1 MVYKDIFSMKTRYLL
16 LFTVLWVFATQEST
30 AQQDPQYTQY
40 MYNMNVVNPAY
51 AGSKENLSIGA
62 LYRNQ
67 WSGVNG
73 APQTFTFNAHSPL
86 GDGFGVGLSG
96 INDQIGPLDQ
106 TNVFADVSY
115 TLDIGKES
123 KLAFGIKAGATF
135 QSIGFSDRFF
145 QDDMDP
151 AFQQDIDETYA
162 SIGAGLLYYTDKFY
176 VGLSTPNF
184 LRSTHLEV
192 DNTEFGSQER
202 HFFLTAGYVFN
213 INDYIKLKP
222 SAFVKSEFNSAISF
236 DVNANV
242 LFYDKFEIGASY
254 RYEDAFSGLASVR
267 ATDWIQVGF
276 AYDATQSNL
285 NEPSYEA
292 FVIFDIFFKK
302 KTYVSP
308 RYF

>member
-1 MVYKDIFSMKTRYLL
+1 MLASFDLS
-16 LFTVLWVFATQEST
+16 

-51 AGSKENLSIGA
+51 AGSKENLSVGA

-67 WSGVNG
+67 WSGLNG
-73 APQTFTFNAHSPL
+73 SPQTLTFNAHTPL
-86 GDGFGVGLSG
+86 DENFGVGLSG
-96 INDQIGPLDQ
+96 INDQIGPVDQ
-106 TNVFADVSY
+106 TNVFADLSY
-115 TLDIGKES
+115 TIEVGKES

-151 AFQQDIDETYA
+151 AFQDDVDETYA
-162 SIGAGLLYYTDKFY
+162 SVGAGLLYYTDKFY
-176 VGLSTPNF
+176 VGLSVPNF
-184 LRSTHLEV
+184 LKSTHLEV
-192 DNTEFGSQER
+192 NNTEFGSQER
-202 HFFLTAGYVFN
+202 HFFFTAGYVFN
-213 INDYIKLKP
+213 VNDNIKLKP
-222 SAFVKSEFNSAISF
+222 STFVKSEFGSAISF
-236 DVNANV
+236 DLNANV
-242 LFYDKFEIGASY
+242 LFYDRYEVGASY
-254 RYEDAFSGLASVR
+254 RYEDAISGLASVR
-267 ATDWIQVGF
+267 ATDWMQVGF

-292 FVIFDIFFKK
+292 FIILDIFFKK

>member
-1 MVYKDIFSMKTRYLL
+1 MKTRYLFLFGAL
-16 LFTVLWVFATQEST
+16 LMLASFDLS

-51 AGSKENLSIGA
+51 AGSKENLSVGA

-67 WSGVNG
+67 WSGLNG
-73 APQTFTFNAHSPL
+73 SPQTLTFNAHTPL
-86 GDGFGVGLSG
+86 GENFGVGLSG
-96 INDQIGPLDQ
+96 INDQIGPVDQ

-115 TLDIGKES
+115 TIEVGKES

-151 AFQQDIDETYA
+151 AFQNDVDETYA
-162 SIGAGLLYYTDKFY
+162 SVGAGLLYYTDKFY

-184 LRSTHLEV
+184 LRSTHMEV
-192 DNTEFGSQER
+192 NNTEFGSQER
-202 HFFLTAGYVFN
+202 HFFFTAGYVFN
-213 INDYIKLKP
+213 VNDNIKLKP
-222 SAFVKSEFNSAISF
+222 STFVKSEFGSAISF

-242 LFYDKFEIGASY
+242 LFYDKFEVGASY
-254 RYEDAFSGLASVR
+254 RYEDAISGLASVR
-267 ATDWIQVGF
+267 ATDWMQVGF

-292 FVIFDIFFKK
+292 FIILDIFFKK